1 MMNKRSKL
9 SRRKLLKLAGM
20 GTAGIA
26 ISACAPQTVVVTQQ
40 VEKVVTQQ
48 VEKQVEVTTE
58 VEKVVTPTPQKGLTN
73 ALGVE
78 LPADALPL
86 EQQYILNSIGTVG
99 GGFGHIMESLYNRAF
114 EHAGGAETLTS
125 LNTDLETVPIAC
137 ESWTQS
143 DDGLSWDFKLRKDLV
158 FSDGTPITAKD
169 WVYTLQHSLGNG
181 YDFGFFYL
189 DIKNAADVLAQTT
202 SPDQLGIAAV
212 DDYTLRITTNLPTP
226 YAPSLG
232 TWFEVAK
239 NGIWE
244 SAGDNW
250 ALDPKRYVSSGP
262 FTLSVFERGAKD
274 TWTLNDKYKGIR
286 RPYVTEIRE
295 QTLPKGIAAYMAGDV
310 QTYAIDGNTPPAER
324 ALVNANPVL
333 RSESHPQP
341 ASYTDYLGFNTLSG
355 KFPPLDNPDV
365 RMALCKAIDKETLIA
380 QVWQGMSNPAWG
392 ILPKGFPGYSGDKLK
407 DLDPNKYD
415 PEAAKQLL
423 SKAGYPDGKGF
434 PKFQMWIRQPS
445 DIQTALCQAIQARWK
460 ENLGIEVELKPADF
474 QAFAEVYKGKGEKAP
489 IYHVSYSMDYM
500 DPATFLNVFVNK
512 GGRHPHEDQAWD
524 DAYQKANY
532 GKKTTE
538 ERFAQLAEV
547 EKALVNGTGYYFLH
561 SPFTISLW
569 PCNAAGANLQPNKN
583 GYAFWGGG
591 GVGCPHTYEG
601 IYWTDPACRAGVE
614 G

>member
-1 MMNKRSKL
+1 MNTKGKL

-20 GTAGIA
+20 GAAGA
-26 ISACAPQTVVVTQQ
+26 ALASCAPQTVTVVVTQ
-40 VEKVVTQQ
+40 E
-48 VEKQVEVTTE
+48 VEKQVEVTS
-58 VEKVVTPTPQKGLTN
+58 TPAKGLTN

-86 EQQYILNSIGTVG
+86 DKQFILLPIGTVG

-125 LNTDLETVPIAC
+125 LDIELNTVPTAC

-158 FSDGTPITAKD
+158 FSDGSPITAKD
-169 WVYTLQHSLGNG
+169 WEYTLKHSLGNG

-189 DIKNAADVLAQTT
+189 DIKNAADVLSKKKQ
-202 SPDQLGIAAV
+202 PDELGIEVV
-212 DDYTLRITTNLPTP
+212 DDFTLRITTNLPTP

-244 SAGDNW
+244 SAGENW

-262 FTLSVFERGAKD
+262 FILSEFERGVRHK
-274 TWTLNDKYKGIR
+274 WTLNDTYKGIR

-295 QTLPKGIAAYMAGDV
+295 QTLPTGIAAYIAGDL
-310 QTYAIDGNTPPAER
+310 QTYAIDGSTPPAER

-341 ASYTDYLGFNTLSG
+341 ASYTDYLGFNTLKG

-365 RMALCKAIDKETLIA
+365 RMALCKAIDKENLIA

-407 DLDPNKYD
+407 DLEPNKYD

-423 SKAGYPDGKGF
+423 SKAGYPDGKDF
-434 PKFQMWIRQPS
+434 PKFELWIRQPS
-445 DIQTALCQAIQARWK
+445 TIQTALCQAIQARWK

-500 DPATFLNVFVNK
+500 DPATFLNVFVNN
-512 GGRHPHEDQAWD
+512 GGRHPHDDAAWD
-524 DAYQKANY
+524 EAYQKANY
-532 GKKTTE
+532 GKKTQE
-538 ERFAQLAEV
+538 ERFQQLAEV
-547 EKALVNGTGYYFLH
+547 EASLVNNTAYFFLH
-561 SPFTISLW
+561 SPFGINLW
-569 PCNAAGANLQPNKN
+569 PCNAAGPTLKANKN

-591 GVGCPHTYEG
+591 GVGCPHAYEG
-601 IYWTDPACRAGVE
+601 IYWTEPACREGV
-614 G
+614 GA